1 MRLYFAHNFDNRR
14 EFREWELEF
23 EERTGV
29 ELLNPFYDAPEKKEQ
44 MELLDSEEQTSEQ
57 RLNELRAR
65 TFDECCD
72 IVYADLARL
81 AYCDGLFTIIESV
94 SFGTTCE
101 ICDCRASAK
110 PVFVVSE
117 KHQFHPWL
125 RVYATQIWP
134 DLRNFELSIRNG
146 ELECPDWTKGKPPVS
161 LGSPQ
166 AGHQAPSPGLWRGV
180 ECPKCESTNWYPQ
193 PDEDEI
199 DLSGIDV
206 EALRCWACKHEFFV
220 CDPDLLG
227 YSQDT
232 PMSQVIVDDGAETP
246 GA

>member
-23 EERTGV
+23 EERTGI
-29 ELLNPFYDAPEKKEQ
+29 ELLNPFYDAPERADF
-44 MELLDSEEQTSEQ
+44 MARLDAQEQTTRGRLEELQ
-57 RLNELRAR
+57 RMPLNECR
-65 TFDECCD
+65 T
-72 IVYADLARL
+72 IVYSDLARI
-81 AYCDGLFTIIESV
+81 AFCDGLFTIIRKV

-101 ICDCRASAK
+101 ICHCRSSCK
-110 PVFVVSE
+110 PVFVVTDKYAS
-117 KHQFHPWL
+117 HPWL
-125 RVYATQIWP
+125 RTYATGIWP
-134 DLRNFELSIRNG
+134 DLDNFELSAKNG
-146 ELECPDWTKGKPPVS
+146 ELECPNWTEGKPPVS
-161 LGSPQ
+161 LGTRPETL
-166 AGHQAPSPGLWRGV
+166 SPGAWRGV

-232 PMSQVIVDDGAETP
+232 PMSQVIVDDGLKNP